1 MEYGLTSKG
10 FIAKPFQVILEE
22 ERELFRQAFGNDI
35 DTSNDSP
42 EGAYI
47 ANQAIK
53 MAQMWEM
60 LEGLW
65 LAGDVDTASGVYLD
79 RLAAFV
85 NVYRLGA
92 ISTRVYAALWGDEG
106 TSVIAGHLA
115 RTTNRNQFA
124 LQRSVVINKDNLLG
138 FLFNIAELEA
148 DTYSFSV
155 DGRIIE
161 YTADEEDDEAAVR
174 AGLFHALDEIYPGV
188 YASVDAGDDG
198 MVIHSKAGITP
209 FVFFTDDEKIEILS
223 LGALGIYL
231 GSVPGPVTVPVG
243 SLNEIITNV
252 NGLTNIINY
261 ATGITGRNTESD
273 TELRIQMGRRQRQA
287 SGNEIAVENAIQQL
301 PGVLYARVYS
311 NRSKSEVDG
320 LPPNSFGPV
329 VVGGLDQEI
338 AQTIFDVGPGG
349 IQSYGSTELTV
360 HDSEGRPW
368 PIGFTRP
375 VNRYI
380 WLKIAIERNPEE
392 AFPVHGFEMVKENI
406 VFWGIEN
413 IDVGVDFIF
422 QRLNR
427 PIYDVPGIGFAVIKA
442 ASTTDLTPPDEED
455 YKAANIIVDKR
466 EIAVLDHSR
475 IEVRELAR
483 DEI

>member
-1 MEYGLTSKG
+1 MEYGLTGKG

-53 MAQMWEM
+53 MTQMWEI

-92 ISTRVYAALWGDEG
+92 VSTRVYAALWGDEG
-106 TSVIAGHLA
+106 TPVVAGHLA
-115 RTTNRNQFA
+115 RTINRNQFV
-124 LQRSVVINKDNLLG
+124 LQRSVTINRDNLLG
-138 FLFNIAELEA
+138 FHFNIAELEA
-148 DTYSFSV
+148 DTYSFTV
-155 DGRIIE
+155 GGKLIE
-161 YTADEEDDEAAVR
+161 YTATDDDDEASIR
-174 AGLFHALDEIYPGV
+174 AGLFEALDEIYPGV
-188 YASVDAGDDG
+188 YASLDAGDDG
-198 MVIHSKAGITP
+198 MVIHSKAGIIP
-209 FVFFTDDEKIEILS
+209 FVLFTDDEKIEVLS

-231 GSVPGPVTVPVG
+231 ANVPGPVTVPVG
-243 SLNEIITNV
+243 SLNEIVTNV

-273 TELRIQMGRRQRQA
+273 TELRIQMGIRQRLA
-287 SGNEIAVENAIQQL
+287 SGNEIAIENAIKQL

-311 NRSKSEVDG
+311 NRSRAEYDG

-338 AQTIFDVGPGG
+338 AETIFNVGPGG
-349 IQSYGSTELTV
+349 IQSYGSTEITV
-360 HDSEGRPW
+360 YDSEGRPW

-375 VNRYI
+375 TNRYI
-380 WLKIAIERNPEE
+380 WMKIIYERNPEE
-392 AFPVHGFEMVKENI
+392 AFPIHGVEMIKDNI
-406 VFWGIEN
+406 AVWGVAN
-413 IDVGVDFIF
+413 INVGVDFIF

-427 PIYDVPGIGFAVIKA
+427 PIYDVPGIGFAVIKV
-442 ASTTDLTPPDEED
+442 ASTTDLTPPADDD
-455 YKAANIIVDKR
+455 YAEANIIIDKR
-466 EIAVLDHSR
+466 EIAVIDISR
-475 IEVRELAR
+475 IEVRENA
-483 DEI
+483 